1 MAAAGARP
9 VRYGDEEIWQS
20 MTETERPFFQNT
32 GTVDGWI
39 EDEQEWRLLDSLRL
53 HELPALAV
61 IVFVDTEAA
70 REIVEA
76 QSMWPVIV
84 VPESA

>member
-1 MAAAGARP
+1 MTAAGARP
-9 VRYGDEEIWQS
+9 VRYGDEQIWQS

-32 GTVDGWI
+32 GTVDSWI
-39 EDEQEWRLLDSLRL
+39 EDEQEWRLVNSLWL
-53 HELPALAV
+53 LELPASAV

-70 REIVEA
+70 REIVQA